1 LRKQIAFFFA
11 RSITHR
17 TFRFDLNPLLNPYLR
32 IIKKSFLKHIAQT
45 SPTPP
50 MYEFVRGDGIYL
62 FDKQNNAFV
71 DLISGIAVNN
81 LGHNN
86 KKVIRAIKKQVDKY
100 SHQMVYGEYIIGPQI
115 KLAKRLSKLLPETL
129 DTFYFLNSGSEAV
142 EGALKLA
149 KKYTG
154 RSKIIAMKNAYHG
167 STSGSLSL
175 MSDEYY
181 SAPFK
186 PLLPNIH
193 FAEFNDISS
202 LDIIDK
208 QTAAVF
214 IEPIQ
219 AEKGYIPAT
228 KQFLQ
233 ALRDKCSETG
243 TLLVFDEIQTGIG
256 RTGKLYA
263 FEHYN
268 VMPDILLSAKA
279 LGGGMPIGVFIS
291 SKEIMKSLSDN
302 PILGHITTFGG
313 HPVSC
318 AAGNAALKFLTTSS
332 LMDKV
337 AEKEALF
344 RELLVHPKIKGI
356 NGLGLMLAVQ
366 LESFEEVERTMKRC
380 IERGVIIDWFLYN
393 TDCLRIAPPLIIT
406 QAQINK
412 VCASILEALDVDE
425 E

>member
-1 LRKQIAFFFA
+1 
-11 RSITHR
+11 
-17 TFRFDLNPLLNPYLR
+17 
-32 IIKKSFLKHIAQT
+32 
-45 SPTPP
+45 
-50 MYEFVRGDGIYL
+50 M
-62 FDKQNNAFV
+62 

-86 KKVIRAIKKQVDKY
+86 KKVIHAIKKQVDKY
-100 SHQMVYGEYIIGPQI
+100 SHQMVYGEYVIGPQI
-115 KLAKRLSKLLPETL
+115 KLAKRLSELLPDNL
-129 DTFYFLNSGSEAV
+129 QSFYFLNSGSEAV
-142 EGALKLA
+142 EGAMKLA
-149 KKYTG
+149 KKHTG
-154 RSKIIAMKNAYHG
+154 RGKIVAMRNAYHG
-167 STSGSLSL
+167 STSGALSM

-181 SAPFK
+181 SGPFK

-193 FAEFNDISS
+193 FAELNELAT
-202 LDIIDK
+202 LDIIDE

-219 AEKGYIPAT
+219 SEKGYIPVT
-228 KQFLQ
+228 QIFLN
-233 ALRDKCSETG
+233 ALRTKCNETG
-243 TLLVFDEIQTGIG
+243 TLLVFDEIQSGIG

-268 VMPDILLSAKA
+268 VVPDILLSAKA

-332 LMDKV
+332 LMDEV

-356 NGLGLMLAVQ
+356 SGVGLMLAVQ
-366 LESFEEVERTMKRC
+366 LDSFEEVERTMKRC

-393 TDCLRIAPPLIIT
+393 LECLRISPPLIIT
-406 QAQINK
+406 KKQIRE
-412 VCASILEALDVDE
+412 VCAIILEALDADAS
-425 E
+425 